1 VEGAPDRRRP
11 ELDRRGFLRRFKES
25 LSVAVLR
32 EKSIAVAVIYLDGLL
47 DVAQIITGRV
57 AEQIMSSAIGRLSA
71 EPAAHDDAQP
81 TWYLGQL
88 GENILALVV
97 ESADREAIES
107 RVARVCDSLRAP
119 IAVGDAEF
127 RLTPYAGVGMLGLDA
142 TAPRALLDL
151 ARAASAEARRADSQ
165 QVHFF
170 SDTLQLR
177 SLARLD
183 IARELREAIS
193 NRDIGLRYVARNE
206 LTSGRAI
213 AHVAYAHWPHSLRG
227 DIRPSEFLRVAQTTG
242 LGTVLSRSLLARLG
256 EDFHARQGQLDAAIR
271 FSFGALR
278 CHVLHE
284 EFVSDIEE
292 FLRSSGMP
300 AERLELRIA
309 EKAFVACDPASL
321 RALHRMGVQLVVDEV
336 GRAMASLPSFA
347 RAPLWG
353 LQLDRAWV
361 TALRSDPVARR
372 VCRAGIGMAT
382 ALGLAPVA
390 TGVDDEA
397 QRDALLDLGC
407 RYGTGDLYPRIES
420 DITLPPAEAQ
430 AV

>member
-1 VEGAPDRRRP
+1 
-11 ELDRRGFLRRFKES
+11 
-25 LSVAVLR
+25 
-32 EKSIAVAVIYLDGLL
+32 
-47 DVAQIITGRV
+47 
-57 AEQIMSSAIGRLSA
+57 
-71 EPAAHDDAQP
+71 
-81 TWYLGQL
+81 
-88 GENILALVV
+88 V
-97 ESADREAIES
+97 ESADREAVES
-107 RVARVCDSLRAP
+107 RVAGVCDSLQRP
-119 IAVGDAEF
+119 VAVGDAEF

-142 TAPRALLDL
+142 TTPRALLDH

-183 IARELREAIS
+183 IARELREAIA
-193 NRDIGLRYVARNE
+193 NRDIGLRYVARND
-206 LTSGRAI
+206 LATGRVVAR
-213 AHVAYAHWPHSLRG
+213 VAYAHWPHTLRG

-242 LGTVLSRSLLARLG
+242 LGTILSRSLLTRLG
-256 EDFHARQGQLDAAIR
+256 EDFNAHRGDLDPEVR
-271 FSFGALR
+271 LSFGALR

-284 EFVSDIEE
+284 EFVSDIEQ
-292 FLRSSGMP
+292 FLQSSGMP
-300 AERLELRIA
+300 AKRLELRIA
-309 EKAFVACDPASL
+309 EKAFVACDPSRL

-372 VCRAGIGMAT
+372 VCRAGIGVAT

-407 RYGTGDLYPRIES
+407 RYGTGDLYARLES
-420 DITLPPAEAQ
+420 DISIPPAEAQ